1 MDQLADLQKSIEY
14 DLAAAR
20 ELALLRAFMASKGVT
35 EVVVP
40 SAKTREVTEA
50 DRALVPA
57 RRDAV
62 SELIWLHHERDA
74 VCVETGLIP
83 AQVANILGSRTR
95 TAAAPEPPAEVAST
109 IPPARLS
116 LGGADADRPPPSA
129 CKEYDVDDIDRKQV
143 IAARKRIP
151 ENEAGAWNG
160 WVHGYATRRRLTT
173 QQVAGIVA
181 VAKRKGLLAA

>member
-1 MDQLADLQKSIEY
+1 MDRLKDLQRNIEDDLAD
-14 DLAAAR
+14 AR
-20 ELALLRAFMASKGVT
+20 ELALLRAFVASKGVT
-35 EVVVP
+35 EIVVP
-40 SAKTREVTEA
+40 STKTREVTEA

-83 AQVANILGSRTR
+83 SQVANILGSRTR
-95 TAAAPEPPAEVAST
+95 TAAAAEPPAEVAST
-109 IPPARLS
+109 IPPARMPLH
-116 LGGADADRPPPSA
+116 GADADRPPPLAS
-129 CKEYDVDDIDRKQV
+129 KEYDVDDIDREQV

-151 ENEAGAWNG
+151 LNEAGAWSG
-160 WVHGYATRRRLTT
+160 WVLGYAIRRRLTT

>member
-1 MDQLADLQKSIEY
+1 MDQLRDLQKNIED

-20 ELALLRAFMASKGVT
+20 EIALLRAFVASKGVT
-35 EVVVP
+35 EIAVP
-40 SAKTREVTEA
+40 SIKAREVTEA

-57 RRDAV
+57 RRNAV

-95 TAAAPEPPAEVAST
+95 STVAPESPAEVVPT
-109 IPPARLS
+109 VPPARLP
-116 LGGADADRPPPSA
+116 LGSADADRPSPPAS
-129 CKEYDVDDIDRKQV
+129 KEYDVDDIDREQV

-151 ENEAGAWNG
+151 LNEAGAWSG
-160 WVHGYATRRRLTT
+160 WVLGYATRRRLTT

-181 VAKRKGLLAA
+181 VAKRRGLLAA